1 MKIIRSKK
9 YDSSIKVSELE
20 PGEVFMFFY
29 CNDNDQLYMR
39 MSDIALDGAINTVNL
54 ETGASAMINQNS
66 LVKKVECK
74 LIVSDKN

>member
-20 PGEVFMFFY
+20 PGDVFMFFY
-29 CNDNDQLYMR
+29 CDDQLYMR
-39 MSDIALDGAINTVNL
+39 MADIDLDGAINTVNL
-54 ETGASAMINQNS
+54 ETGASAMVNQNS